1 MCLSAVKLDHSGE
14 LFWDTPSWLSVWVP
28 VFWAWHMDLNTWIC
42 VCVCVCFLIYKNMHS
57 LFSICDQTFVFTE
70 YKAKLQHV
78 KDPAFN
84 QLWEAVFITVKIQ
97 ILYSRFWIFTKGL
110 WRTGSSETI
119 HTFSDWRIVHTFGEW
134 YPLPCWRW
142 GENTR

>member
-1 MCLSAVKLDHSGE
+1 
-14 LFWDTPSWLSVWVP
+14 
-28 VFWAWHMDLNTWIC
+28 MDLNTWIC

-84 QLWEAVFITVKIQ
+84 QL
-97 ILYSRFWIFTKGL
+97 
-110 WRTGSSETI
+110 
-119 HTFSDWRIVHTFGEW
+119 
-134 YPLPCWRW
+134 
-142 GENTR
+142 